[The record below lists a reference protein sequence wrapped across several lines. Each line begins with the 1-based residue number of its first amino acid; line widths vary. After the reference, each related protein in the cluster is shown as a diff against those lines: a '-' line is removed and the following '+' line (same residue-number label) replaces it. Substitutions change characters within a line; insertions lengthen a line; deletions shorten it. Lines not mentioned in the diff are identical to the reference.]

1 MKALTLTAAST
12 FTYGDVPI
20 PKPGPDE
27 VLIRIA
33 ACGICGSDIHGMDG
47 RSGRR
52 KPPIIMGHEAA
63 GTIEAVGG
71 NVQTWSPGQRVTFDS
86 TVFCGDCRYCQEGKV
101 NLCDSRQVMGVSC
114 DEFHRNGA
122 FAEYV
127 TAPARILHLLP
138 ENLPFEEAAF
148 AEPVGVAL
156 HAVSRAKVDSS
167 TKALVVGTGLIG
179 LLIVQALKMKGCQEI
194 HAIDIDQSRLDLA
207 QKLGA
212 THSHLAS
219 SESAKAL
226 TGLDLALE
234 VVGATPT
241 LHQAI
246 DAVRKGGQIVLVG
259 NISPSVEL
267 PLQKIVTRELDV
279 LGSCAIAGEYPAA
292 LKAIASGQIDV
303 RSLITTTAPLSDGAK
318 YFTQKD
324 QLKVILNP

>member
-114 DEFHRNGA
+114 DEFHRDGA

-179 LLIVQALKMKGCQEI
+179 LLIVQALKMKGYQEI

-212 THSHLAS
+212 THIHLAD

-226 TGLDLALE
+226 SELDLALE

-279 LGSCAIAGEYPAA
+279 VGSCAIAGEYPAA
-292 LKAIASGQIDV
+292 LKAIAGGQIDV